1 MLLSLV
7 PLFAYDMY
15 DEKLKKYVINIYNH
29 EPGIRL
35 LSILIIIC
43 KLYMIEN

>member
-15 DEKLKKYVINIYNH
+15 DEKLKIYVINIYIIMSQVS
-29 EPGIRL
+29 GSSVF
-35 LSILIIIC
+35 LSLFASYI
-43 KLYMIEN
+43 